1 MNFLK
6 LAFNSTISWIKH
18 DHESWPLRF
27 YLEVLAW
34 FASIGCAV
42 WMGITLPTPPFII
55 LYPLFISQ
63 CMIFGWAAWTRKS
76 FGMVANY
83 LLLASIDT
91 VAYVRL
97 LLL

>member
-1 MNFLK
+1 MLK
-6 LAFNSTISWIKH
+6 DAVLGVVNWIKH

-34 FASIGCAV
+34 FASIGCAL
-42 WMGITLPTPPFII
+42 WMGITLPNPPFFI

-63 CMIFGWAAWTRKS
+63 CLVFGWAAYTRKS

-91 VAYVRL
+91 VAYIRL
-97 LLL
+97 VLL

>member
-1 MNFLK
+1 MFK
-6 LAFNSTISWIKH
+6 DAVFSVVRWIQH
-18 DHESWPLRF
+18 DHKSWPLRF

-97 LLL
+97 LSL